1 MKDVSR
7 YLQISYADDSCAG
20 GLLPSIREWFDRLVG
35 LGPLLGYVPEPTN
48 CHLIVSESNMDNA
61 KLIFCDTGVN
71 IVTWV
76 AQLALRLPWIHL
88 FLIKLLSGLILYVN
102 CPLCVFLSLSRAT
115 LARQSLYSP
124 NGSFFRGLCL
134 IVLLFLMMLS
144 KP

>member
-7 YLQISYADDSCAG
+7 YLQIWYADNSCAG

-71 IVTWV
+71 IVTGGK
-76 AQLALRLPWIHL
+76 
-88 FLIKLLSGLILYVN
+88 FLGGTIGFKAAMDSFVSDKVSKWTDFVCKLSSMCISQ
-102 CPLCVFLSLSRAT
+102 P
-115 LARQSLYSP
+115 QSSYI
-124 NGSFFRGLCL
+124 G
-134 IVLLFLMMLS
+134 
-144 KP
+144 